1 MFDYI
6 FWGIVLGAGQAWYE
20 DKFDEKKK
28 YKFRGKTYESRLER
42 DEFLLSMMLK
52 DLFDKKKTK

>member
-42 DEFLLSMMLK
+42 DEFLLSMMLA
-52 DLFDKKKTK
+52 